1 MRCKRYSELSM
12 EGVAEGTGAVERGD
26 LGADAG
32 RGGVPTSYLA
42 FDNGQSVN
50 VHSVIIVFD
59 LGAT

>member
-1 MRCKRYSELSM
+1 M